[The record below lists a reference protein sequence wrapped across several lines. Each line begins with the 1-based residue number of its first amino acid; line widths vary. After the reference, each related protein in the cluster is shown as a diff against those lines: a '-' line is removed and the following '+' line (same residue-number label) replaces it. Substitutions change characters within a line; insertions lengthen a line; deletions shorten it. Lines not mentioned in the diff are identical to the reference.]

1 MIKRRQ
7 IETAETLVP
16 VDVDKV
22 PKDSTLSCPVFV
34 KDGLAFVCFLEAG
47 GRLTDSERDVLRER
61 KITELFLRRSDAQ
74 ALEAPPVAPRLRK
87 PPAIE
92 AGESFSRYSDQKE
105 QYFQIERSIL
115 SPGLSVPFSIHVL
128 KEISWATLISASEH
142 HPVSIDE
149 SVLSVEGDFCIN
161 KTDVDLYRD
170 FLNGLMQAGAEG
182 KTKKRTQVIAL
193 KENSKLLVKDLLDS
207 AITDQ
212 KVRTSVDTVNTMI
225 DGILDNRNVMYDL
238 LTLNSFDSYT
248 YAHSVNVAVLAI
260 GLGVT
265 VGLPREDVE
274 RLGIGALLHDVGKK
288 TIPHE
293 ILNKMGRL
301 TNQEYQVMQQHVPEG
316 EKIVRSQPGI
326 PREAVSAVVEH
337 HEKLSGKGYPAG
349 LSDRD
354 VSLFGRITGIVDCY
368 DALTTHRP
376 YRKAMKPFYA
386 LARILQEKGEY
397 DRHLLREFISM
408 LGGLKVIPSEAA

>member
-1 MIKRRQ
+1 MSMIIRRQ
-7 IETAETLVP
+7 IETAEPLVP

-22 PKDSTLSCPVFV
+22 PKDSTLSCPVYV

-47 GRLTDSERDVLRER
+47 GRLTENERDVLRER
-61 KITELFLRRSDAQ
+61 KITEVFLRKSDAHS
-74 ALEAPPVAPRLRK
+74 LETPPSAPRVRK
-87 PPAIE
+87 SPAVE
-92 AGESFSRYSDQKE
+92 AQESFSRYTDQKE

-115 SPGLSVPFSIHVL
+115 RPGLSVPFSIHVL
-128 KEISWATLISASEH
+128 KDYSCETLLTATEH
-142 HPVSIDE
+142 HPVTVEDA
-149 SVLSVEGDFCIN
+149 VLSVEGDFCIN

-170 FLNGLMQAGAEG
+170 FLSGLMQAGADG
-182 KTKKRTQVIAL
+182 RNRKRTQVIAL
-193 KENSKLLVKDLLDS
+193 KENSKILVKDLLDN
-207 AITDQ
+207 AITDE
-212 KVRTSVDTVNTMI
+212 KVRTSVDAVNVMI

-238 LTLNSFDSYT
+238 LSLNSFDSYT

-260 GLGVT
+260 GLGVA
-265 VGLPREDVE
+265 VSLPRDDVE

-301 TNQEYQVMQQHVPEG
+301 TNREYQVMQQHVPEG

-349 LSDRD
+349 LSGRD

-368 DALTTHRP
+368 DALTTNRP

-386 LARILQEKGEY
+386 LARILQENGEY

-408 LGGLKVIPSEAA
+408 LGLSLIHI